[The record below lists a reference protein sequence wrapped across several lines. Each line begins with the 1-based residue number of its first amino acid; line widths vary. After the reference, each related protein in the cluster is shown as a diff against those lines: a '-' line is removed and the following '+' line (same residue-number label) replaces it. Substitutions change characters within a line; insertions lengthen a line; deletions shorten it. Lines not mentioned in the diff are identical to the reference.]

1 MLIHVTLIPYLRSS
15 GEMKTKPTQN
25 TVKDLQALG
34 IQPDVIVC
42 RSELPL
48 TDDIKDKI
56 SLFCNVPQNCVIENL
71 DVEVLYEAPL
81 AMEKELSQP
90 MLSANVSVLTVR
102 NRT

>member
-1 MLIHVTLIPYLRSS
+1 MEDVYKRQHVTLIPYLRSS

-48 TDDIKDKI
+48 TDEVKDKI

-81 AMEKELSQP
+81 AIDVYKRQALECLILKKS
-90 MLSANVSVLTVR
+90 
-102 NRT
+102 